1 MDEEDYMTQG
11 GFRPLTP
18 IPPRVT
24 PPPLPAAPATLPRV
38 ADREPQA
45 AVRPSPYFKYLP
57 DYAGKLT
64 LARPRPGY
72 GLMLPEVTVRARTRN
87 RNADGSPMT
96 SLDIR
101 RAEAFAARTGYGLN
115 GARDASGRVMPPEEQ
130 RVAYMARMRPDYE
143 GLSSLVQFGLSFT
156 PGWALDLPGV
166 VGCADDIAR
175 FGYKGYCKL
184 DEWLKKRQYHY
195 TPEDYRDE
203 MAKYMMNRNTLGF
216 TF

>member
-1 MDEEDYMTQG
+1 
-11 GFRPLTP
+11 
-18 IPPRVT
+18 
-24 PPPLPAAPATLPRV
+24 
-38 ADREPQA
+38 
-45 AVRPSPYFKYLP
+45 
-57 DYAGKLT
+57 
-64 LARPRPGY
+64 
-72 GLMLPEVTVRARTRN
+72 
-87 RNADGSPMT
+87 MT